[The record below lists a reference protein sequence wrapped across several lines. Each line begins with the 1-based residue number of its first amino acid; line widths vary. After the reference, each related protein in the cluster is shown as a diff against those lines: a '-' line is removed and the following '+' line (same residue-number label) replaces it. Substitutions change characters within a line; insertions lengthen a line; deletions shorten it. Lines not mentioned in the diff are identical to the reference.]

1 MTQCLKLRDSINI
14 YDFGALV
21 LVLISKIDLL
31 DISIVQIDFI
41 LVIMQIH
48 RWFNFLAKLYL
59 SKRL

>member
-1 MTQCLKLRDSINI
+1 MKLRDSINI

-48 RWFNFLAKLYL
+48 RGFNFLAKLYL